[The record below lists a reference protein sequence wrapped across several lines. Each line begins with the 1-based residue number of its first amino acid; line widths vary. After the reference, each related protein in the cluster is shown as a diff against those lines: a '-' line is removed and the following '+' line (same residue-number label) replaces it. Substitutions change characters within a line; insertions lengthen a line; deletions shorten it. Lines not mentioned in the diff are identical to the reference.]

1 MSDQHSL
8 PPPET
13 AAAMRALF
21 FGRVA
26 EINRD
31 LTQSLADL
39 ALEIDKQN
47 HNGCLGLVAYVEN
60 RIQTMHNI
68 LLVLREHLGG

>member
-1 MSDQHSL
+1 MTNQHPL
-8 PPPET
+8 PSPET
-13 AAAMRALF
+13 VAAMRSLF
-21 FGRVA
+21 FGKLA

-39 ALEIDKQN
+39 TLEIDKQN
-47 HNGCLGLVAYVEN
+47 HNGSLGLVVYVES
-60 RIQTMHNI
+60 RVQAMHTI

>member
-1 MSDQHSL
+1 MPNPKSL

-13 AAAMRALF
+13 IAAIRTLL
-21 FGRVA
+21 FGRLA
-26 EINRD
+26 EIHRD

-39 ALEIDKQN
+39 ATGIDKQSPN
-47 HNGCLGLVAYVEN
+47 SCLGFVVYTETRL
-60 RIQTMHNI
+60 QSMHNI

>member
-8 PPPET
+8 PPPEVV
-13 AAAMRALF
+13 AAVRTLF
-21 FGRVA
+21 FSRLA

-39 ALEIDKQN
+39 GQEIDKQN
-47 HNGCLGLVAYVEN
+47 HNGCLGLVVYVEN
-60 RIQTMHNI
+60 RLQAMHNI
-68 LLVLREHLGG
+68 LLVLREHLGA

>member
-1 MSDQHSL
+1 MSDQRSL

-13 AAAMRALF
+13 VAAMRALF
-21 FGRVA
+21 FARLA

-39 ALEIDKQN
+39 AAGIDKQN
-47 HNGCLGLVAYVEN
+47 HNACLGFVVFAETRLQAM
-60 RIQTMHNI
+60 RNI

>member
-13 AAAMRALF
+13 VVAMRALF
-21 FGRVA
+21 FGRLA

-39 ALEIDKQN
+39 TIEIGRQN
-47 HNGCLGLVAYVEN
+47 HNGSLGLLVYVEN
-60 RIQTMHNI
+60 RIQAMHNI

>member
-1 MSDQHSL
+1 MPDQHSL

-13 AAAMRALF
+13 VAAMRALL
-21 FGRVA
+21 FGRLA

-39 ALEIDKQN
+39 TVEIDKQN
-47 HNGCLGLVAYVEN
+47 HNACLGLVVYVED
-60 RIQTMHNI
+60 RIQIMRTI
-68 LLVLREHLGG
+68 LLVLREHLVG